1 MRIGFIGLGDMG
13 GAMVRHLMRAGHEVA
28 VWARR
33 ESSAESAIADGAGWC
48 GTPAEL
54 ARRSDVVITMVTASV
69 DVEDLALRE
78 DGLLA
83 GFEPGAVHVDM
94 STIAPAAARMLAER
108 YAEKQVGWLDAP
120 VSGGPKGALEASLA
134 IMVGGD
140 EATFTRCYP
149 LLDILGE
156 RIVRIGGAGAGQVAK
171 ACNQMIMVSAIE
183 AAAEAMNLAR
193 ANGVDAAKVR
203 QALMGGSAAS
213 KVLEVMG
220 ERMVTGNFE
229 RGVDCRL
236 HHKDFRILMGEA
248 HALGAPL
255 PIASVVWQQL
265 NALMGR
271 GGARLDTAAL
281 VTVIEAMSRPAA
293 GD

>member
-13 GAMVRHLMRAGHEVA
+13 ASMVRHLMRAGHEVA

-33 ESSAESAIADGAGWC
+33 EVSAESVIADGAGWS

-54 ARRSDVVITMVTASV
+54 ARRSEVVITMVTASA
-69 DVEDLALRE
+69 DVEDLVLRD
-78 DGLLA
+78 DGLMA
-83 GFEPGAVHVDM
+83 GFEAGSVHIDM
-94 STIAPAAARMLAER
+94 STIAPASARMLAGR

-140 EATFTRCYP
+140 EATFTRCFP
-149 LLDILGE
+149 ILEILGK
-156 RIVRIGGAGAGQVAK
+156 RIVRIGEVGAGQVAK
-171 ACNQMIMVSAIE
+171 ACNQMIMVATIE

-203 QALMGGSAAS
+203 QALMGGSAGS
-213 KVLEVMG
+213 RVLEVMG

-236 HHKDFRILMGEA
+236 HHKDFRILLGEA
-248 HALGAPL
+248 HELGAPL

-281 VTVIEAMSRPAA
+281 VTVIEAMSRRP
-293 GD
+293 